1 MKKGLILAIL
11 LVFIFSTAVIAA
23 TKNYDKQYRM
33 PAYSNMP
40 PMPYGNYGNM
50 PPMYGNRPPMPYG
63 NYGNRPPMYG
73 NYGQVPPPPMNPPR
87 AYGNM
92 SQMYGN
98 RPPMPPQGVM
108 YGNRPPMPY
117 GNYGNYG
124 NSGQNYPVTLPLYD
138 KSRPVVQ

>member
-11 LVFIFSTAVIAA
+11 LVFIFSTAVIAS
-23 TKNYDKQYRM
+23 TKNNDKQYRM
-33 PAYSNMP
+33 PTYSDM
-40 PMPYGNYGNM
+40 
-50 PPMYGNRPPMPYG
+50 PPMPYG

-73 NYGQVPPPPMNPPR
+73 NYGQVPPPMNPPR

-98 RPPMPPQGVM
+98 RPPMPPQGAM
-108 YGNRPPMPY
+108 YGNRPPMPYGNYGNRPPMYSNRPPMPY

-124 NSGQNYPVTLPLYD
+124 NSGKNYPVTLPLYD
-138 KSRPVVQ
+138 ESRPVVQ

>member
-40 PMPYGNYGNM
+40 PMPYGNYGN
-50 PPMYGNRPPMPYG
+50 
-63 NYGNRPPMYG
+63 RPPMYG

-98 RPPMPPQGVM
+98 RPPMHPQGVM